1 MALGKRKVFNTP
13 HRKRRIFWKRII
25 VGGTSM
31 IVLASVCA
39 LVFYGTRLSMFTVN
53 GIVVH
58 GLDTVPEGE
67 VRSRTD
73 ALLAGA
79 YYGLVPHRFAPTI
92 PAGQI
97 IESVQGLARI
107 SSATVHTEGKN
118 VVITVVEHT
127 PEMLWCR
134 TAVATSTCYYVDE
147 RGTAY
152 EKAPPLVGS
161 ALLRFITEGVEPTPG
176 ASLLTDE
183 TRSLLIDIAGIL
195 EERHEF
201 RIARIEYFANGDAIL
216 YLTQGGHL
224 LVATAN
230 DLAETYDNLSSVL
243 STEEYAHLK
252 PGKFEYIDLRFGNKV
267 FVQKD
272 KPIATTT
279 ASTTSEVE

>member
-1 MALGKRKVFNTP
+1 MAIGKRKVFHTK
-13 HRKRRIFWKRII
+13 HRQRRIFWKRII

-39 LVFYGTRLSMFTVN
+39 LVFYGTRLSVFTVN
-53 GIVVH
+53 GVVVH
-58 GLDTVPEGE
+58 GTETVPEGD
-67 VRSRTD
+67 VRARTD

-79 YYGLVPHRFAPTI
+79 YYGLVPHRFRPTL
-92 PAGQI
+92 PEQQI
-97 IESVQGLARI
+97 IESVEGLARV

-118 VVITVVEHT
+118 VVVTVVEHT
-127 PEMLWCR
+127 PEMLWC
-134 TAVATSTCYYVDE
+134 ASAIATSTCYYVDE
-147 RGTAY
+147 TGSAY
-152 EKAPPLVGS
+152 EKSPELVGS

-176 ASLLTDE
+176 ASLLTNE
-183 TRSLLIDIAGIL
+183 TRSLLIDIGAIL

-224 LVATAN
+224 LVATTN
-230 DLAETYDNLSSVL
+230 NLAETYDNLSSVL

-279 ASTTSEVE
+279 ASTTNPVE